1 MIMDLEFVIEQR
13 TLHVYDN
20 PLHNKGIQMHRRQI
34 FAFLLEHHQK
44 RHLGSPQIAQAPQS

>member
-1 MIMDLEFVIEQR
+1 MDLDFVIEQR
-13 TLHVYDN
+13 TLYVYDN